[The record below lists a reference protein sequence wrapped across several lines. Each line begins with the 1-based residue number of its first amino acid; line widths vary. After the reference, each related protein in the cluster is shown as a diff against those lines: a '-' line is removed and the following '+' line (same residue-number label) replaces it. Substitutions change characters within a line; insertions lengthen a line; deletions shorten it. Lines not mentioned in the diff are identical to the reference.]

1 MEVKQF
7 FELLNAIKY
16 VADYDEIIG
25 SDLRAMISKYYS
37 VFKEIYNGL
46 CNAGVLEES
55 KQLTMKLTE
64 SDVNYIVMEATKKI
78 VEAHG
83 SKKHNTPKDKYAAQ
97 RKGNRDAEKDIY
109 GDGFK
114 AKEKIHNIKAYSR
127 KNNKINVNDIE
138 DSDD

>member
-7 FELLNAIKY
+7 FELLNKIKY

-25 SDLRAMISKYYS
+25 SDLRATISKYYS

-55 KQLTMKLTE
+55 KQSTMKLTE
-64 SDVNYIVMEATKKI
+64 SDMNYIVMETTKKI
-78 VEAHG
+78 LEAHG
-83 SKKHNTPKDKYAAQ
+83 SKKHNIPKDKYAAQ

-114 AKEKIHNIKAYSR
+114 SKDKIHNTKAYSR